1 MRNNSRINV
10 SCQFIF
16 KAKLSRW
23 RSYTFF
29 NECSLCTLYSSKEIP
44 IAAILLNAAIYIL
57 RHCWFSNRQKEAAAL
72 KIKATASKA
81 RENLS
86 ALRRLFSFA
95 VVRQIISK
103 YFLFLILSI
112 SAYFKM
118 NFSLRICKIKKSE
131 QF

>member
-1 MRNNSRINV
+1 MT
-10 SCQFIF
+10 CQFIF
-16 KAKLSRW
+16 KVGLPQW

-86 ALRRLFSFA
+86 ALRRLFFFCRRPA
-95 VVRQIISK
+95 DNKQISC
-103 YFLFLILSI
+103 FDLFYQYQLT
-112 SAYFKM
+112 
-118 NFSLRICKIKKSE
+118 LR
-131 QF
+131 

>member
-1 MRNNSRINV
+1 MT
-10 SCQFIF
+10 CQFIF
-16 KAKLSRW
+16 KVGLPQW

-81 RENLS
+81 HENLS
-86 ALRRLFSFA
+86 ALRRLFFLWPSSGRVLFNIHFYFSGKIFTFNTD
-95 VVRQIISK
+95 IIS
-103 YFLFLILSI
+103 SI
-112 SAYFKM
+112 GKCNSIAVCSSCFK
-118 NFSLRICKIKKSE
+118 
-131 QF
+131 

>member
-1 MRNNSRINV
+1 MRNNSRINMT
-10 SCQFIF
+10 CQFIF
-16 KAKLSRW
+16 KVGLPQW

-86 ALRRLFSFA
+86 ALRRLFFFCRRPA
-95 VVRQIISK
+95 DCI
-103 YFLFLILSI
+103 FILYLY
-112 SAYFKM
+112 A
-118 NFSLRICKIKKSE
+118 IC
-131 QF
+131 

>member
-1 MRNNSRINV
+1 MRNNSRINMT
-10 SCQFIF
+10 CQFIF
-16 KAKLSRW
+16 KVGLPQW

-81 RENLS
+81 RESVS
-86 ALRRLFSFA
+86 ALRQLFFLLPSFG
-95 VVRQIISK
+95 RFNHIFYLTCNSIIK
-103 YFLFLILSI
+103 TKCCRNLLTIFF
-112 SAYFKM
+112 FD
-118 NFSLRICKIKKSE
+118 KKTG
-131 QF
+131 

>member
-1 MRNNSRINV
+1 MRNNSRINMT
-10 SCQFIF
+10 CQFIF
-16 KAKLSRW
+16 KVGLPQW

-86 ALRRLFSFA
+86 ALRR
-95 VVRQIISK
+95 QKKKSK
-103 YFLFLILSI
+103 YYVLI
-112 SAYFKM
+112 YF
-118 NFSLRICKIKKSE
+118 NNINLL
-131 QF
+131 

>member
-1 MRNNSRINV
+1 M

-16 KAKLSRW
+16 KAGLSRW

-57 RHCWFSNRQKEAAAL
+57 RHRWFSNRQKEAAAL

-81 RENLS
+81 RENVS
-86 ALRRLFSFA
+86 ALRWLFFFA
-95 VVRQIISK
+95 VVRQNEVIFFT
-103 YFLFLILSI
+103 YILYGKFVDFIKIRKNNERYRSI
-112 SAYFKM
+112 A
-118 NFSLRICKIKKSE
+118 L
-131 QF
+131 

>member
-1 MRNNSRINV
+1 MT
-10 SCQFIF
+10 CQFIF
-16 KAKLSRW
+16 KVGLPQW

-86 ALRRLFSFA
+86 ALRRLFFSFA
-95 VVRQIISK
+95 VVRQITNK
-103 YFLFLILSI
+103 YYVLI
-112 SAYFKM
+112 YFI
-118 NFSLRICKIKKSE
+118 NINLL
-131 QF
+131 

>member
-1 MRNNSRINV
+1 MRNNSRINMT
-10 SCQFIF
+10 CQFIF
-16 KAKLSRW
+16 KVGLPQW

-86 ALRRLFSFA
+86 GDTTAFFLYRRPADYISLCCRLNTLRR
-95 VVRQIISK
+95 IIVP
-103 YFLFLILSI
+103 
-112 SAYFKM
+112 M
-118 NFSLRICKIKKSE
+118 KIITMTLVLNAG
-131 QF
+131 

>member
-1 MRNNSRINV
+1 MT
-10 SCQFIF
+10 CQFIF
-16 KAKLSRW
+16 KVGLPQW

-81 RENLS
+81 RENVS
-86 ALRRLFSFA
+86 ALRWLFFFA
-95 VVRQIISK
+95 VVRQNEVIFFT
-103 YFLFLILSI
+103 YILYGKFVDFI
-112 SAYFKM
+112 
-118 NFSLRICKIKKSE
+118 KI
-131 QF
+131 

>member
-1 MRNNSRINV
+1 M

-16 KAKLSRW
+16 KAGLSRW

-29 NECSLCTLYSSKEIP
+29 NECSLCTLYCSKEIP

-57 RHCWFSNRQKEAAAL
+57 RHRWFSNRQKEAAAL

-86 ALRRLFSFA
+86 ALRRLFFYRRNAELGSVF
-95 VVRQIISK
+95 
-103 YFLFLILSI
+103 
-112 SAYFKM
+112 
-118 NFSLRICKIKKSE
+118 
-131 QF
+131 